1 MEIEKLSISELISR
15 CKVGQFWAV
24 VVVIAG
30 LIIGSFG
37 IGYKMCASVNEAKIN
52 AIQLEIAKLTGDL
65 QSKNKDLSK
74 LTSENDLLYDKDWF
88 LSLYLRY
95 QLAKEKWNH
104 DHEAREEF
112 SEYNTARE
120 AFDEYIIERVGR
132 EKLRLAKGGG
142 RLATVKFGDGTI
154 WTLPRELHA
163 AAKK

>member
-15 CKVGQFWAV
+15 CKVGQLWAT

-30 LIIGSFG
+30 LIAGSFG
-37 IGYKMCASVNEAKIN
+37 IGYKVCASVNEAKIN
-52 AIQLEIAKLTGDL
+52 ALQFKIEKLEGDL
-65 QSKNKDLSK
+65 QSKDEELSK
-74 LTSENDLLYDKDWF
+74 MTSNNKLFYDKDRF

-95 QLAKEKWNH
+95 QLAKEKWN
-104 DHEAREEF
+104 DDDEAREEF

-120 AFDEYIIERVGR
+120 AFDSYVIERVGR

-142 RLATVKFGDGTI
+142 KLATVAFGDGTI

-163 AAKK
+163 AAEE